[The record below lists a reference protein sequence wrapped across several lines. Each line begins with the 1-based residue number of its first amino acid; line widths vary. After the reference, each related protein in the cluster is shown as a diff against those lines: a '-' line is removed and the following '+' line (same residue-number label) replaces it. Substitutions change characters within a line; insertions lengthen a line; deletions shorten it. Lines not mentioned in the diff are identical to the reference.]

1 MSIINEYIREDLL
14 SLYEKNKIE
23 KAESLNTALG
33 KKAFCE
39 NMNPMYFTGNLN
51 AKTVLIML
59 NPGAENLEYS
69 FEQNDKLIYKTF
81 DEYFNTYLD
90 KMKNYGKYDFDRM
103 DNFDLKQAA
112 FLYHYKDSGIEIPQ
126 NFWINAELKKEAK
139 KSVLLNKLQME
150 LIPYPS
156 RTFSGLF
163 DSASKAQKNI
173 HLVEENIERL
183 FNVVFETERRY
194 VIFCSKQ
201 FYHIF
206 NALTTVN
213 SQKWKIKNDAVYR
226 KQIGKLNLAYNNV
239 IIEFKNRTIKAGIAH
254 SFASQALP
262 NAIEK
267 MAEYGKFCFDT
278 FLTK

>member
-1 MSIINEYIREDLL
+1 
-14 SLYEKNKIE
+14 
-23 KAESLNTALG
+23 
-33 KKAFCE
+33 
-39 NMNPMYFTGNLN
+39 MYFTGNIN

-59 NPGAENLEYS
+59 NPGAEDREYS
-69 FEQNDKLIYKTF
+69 FEQKDKPKYKNF
-81 DEYFNTYLD
+81 DEYFNAYLD
-90 KMKNYGKYDFDRM
+90 KMINYGMYDFDRM

-112 FLYHYKDSGIEIPQ
+112 FLYHYKDSGIEIPEK
-126 NFWINAELKKEAK
+126 FWINMELKKEAK

-150 LIPYPS
+150 FIPYHS
-156 RTFSGLF
+156 RTFTGLF
-163 DSASKAQKNI
+163 DSASKAKKNI
-173 HLVEENIERL
+173 HHVEENIERL
-183 FNVVFETERRY
+183 LKVIFETERRY

-206 NALTTVN
+206 NALSTVN
-213 SQKWKIKNDAVYR
+213 SQKWKIKNDVIYR

-239 IIEFKNRTIKAGIAH
+239 IIEYENKAIKAGIAH
-254 SFASQALP
+254 SFASRALP